1 MLSETVFLLTPDTEI
16 ILNGDM
22 PTVSYARQWL
32 LRDLKAVI
40 SSPDTTDISG
50 RIVVELTDSGNPEA
64 WSVTFPAPGTLLI
77 SASDELGA
85 IYALLDISSR
95 WLKIDPFWFWHE
107 NLASTRPVK
116 IPAIPYSAVP
126 SRIRYRGWF
135 INDEV
140 LLEGWPCPDKWERAL
155 ETLLR
160 CGGNVVIPGTD
171 INSHRNRALALELG
185 LQITHHHA
193 EPLGAEM
200 FCRVWPDARMQW
212 PESQPLFE
220 KIWSDA
226 IERQKDRKIIW
237 TLGFRGQGDRP
248 FWEDDPRYADETG
261 RGKVI
266 SEIIALQFKMVRNA
280 IPDAVCCTNLYGE
293 ILELYQKGLIDI
305 PESVIRIW
313 ADNGFGK
320 MVSRR
325 QWNHNPRLYSLPAES
340 DSGGH
345 GIYYHVAFYD
355 LQASNHLTPFP
366 NSVDFMAEE
375 LGQIIDKQADK
386 LFIVNTG
393 NIRMHTLYLDLLR
406 QWWHTGQTDFP
417 VLTDNFIS
425 RAVSSDVARLKPL
438 FQQYPEC
445 HVRFGSHDDEQA
457 GEQIYHYTVRNILT
471 AWMKGETTRPLS
483 LLYWLTGELSL
494 REQVQCVRKMC
505 EEPARKWESLLISCE
520 DAMDSLETE
529 KEKEDF
535 YNNLVLFARLHQS
548 GCRGT
553 VLFCQA
559 FEAWYEKDYVSSYI
573 CVHRA
578 LREFRKSLDAMAIY
592 EKGKWKGFFSNDC
605 LTNVQLTVENLR
617 ALRSYIRITHEE
629 EPFYG
634 WQKRYLMP
642 QSEGIVALLT
652 NFHKHLSD
660 EMLAE
665 KLEEVISTG
674 H

>member
-1 MLSETVFLLTPDTEI
+1 MFSDTEFLLSSGTEI
-16 ILNGDM
+16 ILNGEM
-22 PTVSYARQWL
+22 PAVEYARQWL

-40 SSPDTTDISG
+40 SVPVATDNGG
-50 RIVVELTDSGNPEA
+50 RIIVELTDSGNPEA
-64 WSVTFPAPGTLLI
+64 WSVTFPDSGTLLI

-95 WLKIDPFWFWHE
+95 WLKVDPFWFWHE
-107 NLASTRPVK
+107 NLATTGTVK
-116 IPAIPYSAVP
+116 IPVTPYSAVP

-140 LLEGWPCPDKWERAL
+140 LLEGWPYPDKWEKAL

-171 INSHRNRALALELG
+171 INSQRNRALALQLG

-226 IERQKDRKIIW
+226 IEKQKDKKIIW

-248 FWEDDPRYADETG
+248 FWEDDPRYADEAG
-261 RGKVI
+261 RGRVI
-266 SEIIALQFKMVRNA
+266 SEIIALQFEMVRNV

-293 ILELYQKGLIDI
+293 VLELYQKGLII
-305 PESVIRIW
+305 LPESVIRIW

-325 QWNHNPRLYSLPAES
+325 QWNHNPRLYSLPAER
-340 DSGGH
+340 DSGAH

-355 LQASNHLTPFP
+355 LQASNHLTPLP
-366 NSVDFMAEE
+366 NSVEFMGEE
-375 LGQIIDKQADK
+375 LDHILDKQADK

-417 VLTDNFIS
+417 ELTDNFIARS
-425 RAVSSDVARLKPL
+425 VSADVARLKPL

-445 HVRFGSHDDEQA
+445 HVRFGSHSDEHA

-483 LLYWLTGELSL
+483 LLYWLTGELPL
-494 REQVQCVRKMC
+494 REQVRCVRKMC
-505 EEPARKWESLLISCE
+505 EEPALKWESLLASCE
-520 DAMDSLETE
+520 DTMDSLATE

-535 YNNLVLFARLHQS
+535 YNNLVLFVRLHQS

-559 FEAWYEKDYVSSYI
+559 FEAWCEKDYVSSYI
-573 CVHRA
+573 LIHRS
-578 LREFRKSLDAMAIY
+578 LRAFRKSPDALAVS

-617 ALRSYIRITHEE
+617 SLRSYIRITHEE

-660 EMLAE
+660 DMLAE
-665 KLEEVISTG
+665 KLGEVVSTRY
-674 H
+674 

>member
-1 MLSETVFLLTPDTEI
+1 MFSDTEFLLTPDTEI

-22 PTVSYARQWL
+22 PSVENAKQWL
-32 LRDLKAVI
+32 QRDLKAVI
-40 SSPDTTDISG
+40 CTPVTTGASG
-50 RIVVELTDSGNPEA
+50 RIVVELTDNGSPEG
-64 WSVTFPAPGTLLI
+64 WCVSFPDTSTLMI

-85 IYALLDISSR
+85 IYALLDISTR
-95 WLKIDPFWFWHE
+95 WLNVEPFWFWHE
-107 NLASTRPVK
+107 NLVSRDVVK
-116 IPAIPYSAVP
+116 IPAIAYESTP

-140 LLEGWPCPDKWERAL
+140 LLEGWPFPDKWERVL

-171 INSHRNRALALELG
+171 INSQRNRALALQLG

-212 PESQPLFE
+212 PESRPLFE

-226 IERQKDRKIIW
+226 IEKQKANKVIW

-248 FWEDDPRYADETG
+248 FWEDDPRYADEKD

-266 SEIIALQFKMVRNA
+266 SEIIELQFRMIKDT
-280 IPDAVCCTNLYGE
+280 ISDAVCCTNLYGE
-293 ILELYQKGLIDI
+293 VLELYQKGLITI
-305 PESVIRIW
+305 PESVIKIW

-325 QWNHNPRLYSLPAES
+325 QWNHNPRHYSLPAAS
-340 DSGGH
+340 DSGSH

-366 NSVDFMAEE
+366 NSTQFMAEE
-375 LGQIIDKQADK
+375 LDNILDKNADK
-386 LFIVNTG
+386 FFIVNTG
-393 NIRMHTLYLDLLR
+393 NIRMHTLYLDLV
-406 QWWHTGQTDFP
+406 QHWWHTGQTNFSD
-417 VLTDNFIS
+417 LTDRFIS
-425 RAVSSDVARLKPL
+425 KAVTSNVELVKPL
-438 FQQYPEC
+438 FHQYPEC
-445 HVRFGSHDDEQA
+445 HVKFGSHDDEHA
-457 GEQIYHYTVRNILT
+457 GEQIYHYAVRNILT
-471 AWMKGETTRPLS
+471 AWMKGDTTKPLS
-483 LLYWLTGELSL
+483 LLYWLTGERPLI
-494 REQVQCVRKMC
+494 EQVQYVRKIC
-505 EEPARKWESLLISCE
+505 SEPALKWESLLKSCE
-520 DAMDSLETE
+520 AIVGHLDTG

-535 YNNLVLFARLHQS
+535 FNNLTLFVRLHQS
-548 GCRGT
+548 GCRG
-553 VLFCQA
+553 VELFCQA
-559 FEAWYEKDYVSSYI
+559 FEAWYQKDYVRSYI
-573 CVHRA
+573 FIHRA
-578 LREFRKSLDAMAIY
+578 LCTFRDGLDALATA
-592 EKGKWKGFFSNDC
+592 ENGKWEGFFSNDC
-605 LTNVQLTVENLR
+605 LTNVQLTVENLVS
-617 ALRSYIRITHEE
+617 LRSYIRITHEE

-660 EMLAE
+660 EVLAE
-665 KLEEVISTG
+665 RLEEVLRTG
-674 H
+674 N

>member
-1 MLSETVFLLTPDTEI
+1 MHSDKIFLLTPDTEI
-16 ILNGDM
+16 TLKTNASG
-22 PTVSYARQWL
+22 VEYARQWL
-32 LRDLKAVI
+32 HRDLKAVI
-40 SSPDTTDISG
+40 RSPEIAAVHS
-50 RIVVELTDSGNPEA
+50 RIVVELTGAGAPEA
-64 WSVTFPAPGTLLI
+64 WTVTFPVPGTLLI

-107 NLASTRPVK
+107 NLKPCNAVE
-116 IPAIPYSAVP
+116 IPRESYCSAP

-140 LLEGWPCPDKWERAL
+140 LLEGWTCPDKWERAL

-171 INSHRNRALALELG
+171 INSQRNRALALRVG

-200 FCRVWPDARMQW
+200 FCRVWPDTKMEW
-212 PESQPLFE
+212 PEGQHLFE
-220 KIWSDA
+220 KIWADA
-226 IERQKDRKIIW
+226 IETQKDKKIIW

-248 FWEDDPRYADETG
+248 FWEDDPRYADEAG

-266 SEIIALQFKMVRNA
+266 SEIIALQFEMVKSA

-293 ILELYQKGLIDI
+293 VLELYQKGLITI
-305 PESVIRIW
+305 PEPVIRIW

-325 QWNHNPRLYSLPAES
+325 QWNHNPRLYSLPAET
-340 DSGGH
+340 DSGCH

-355 LQASNHLTPFP
+355 LQASNHLTPLP
-366 NSVDFMAEE
+366 NSVEFMADE
-375 LGQIIDKQADK
+375 LCQILNHQADK

-393 NIRMHTLYLDLLR
+393 NIRMHTRYLDLLR
-406 QWWHTGQTDFP
+406 QWWLTGQTNFAD
-417 VLTDNFIS
+417 LTDQFIS
-425 RAVSSDVARLKPL
+425 RVVTPDVELVKPL
-438 FQQYPEC
+438 FQRYADC
-445 HVRFGSHDDEQA
+445 HVKFGSHNDEHA

-471 AWMKGETTRPLS
+471 AWMKNETSEPLS
-483 LLYWLTGELSL
+483 LLYWLTGEQPLP
-494 REQVQCVRKMC
+494 EQVRYIRKMC
-505 EEPARKWESLLISCE
+505 EEPAAKWDSLLAACE
-520 DAMDSLETE
+520 EAMLSLSTE
-529 KEKEDF
+529 KEKEEF
-535 YNNLVLFARLHQS
+535 YNNLVLFVRIHQS
-548 GCRGT
+548 GCQGT
-553 VLFCQA
+553 VLFCRA
-559 FEAWYEKDYVSSYI
+559 FEAYRQKDYVSSYVFI
-573 CVHRA
+573 HRA
-578 LREFRKSLDAMAIY
+578 LCAFRKGLAAMSIS
-592 EKGKWKGFFSNDC
+592 EKGKWETFFSNDC
-605 LTNVQLTVENLR
+605 LTNVQLTVECLE
-617 ALRSYIRITHEE
+617 ALRSYIRITREE

-660 EMLAE
+660 ELLAE
-665 KLEEVISTG
+665 KLEGVINTAG
-674 H
+674 